1 MLSYLYLMLK
11 NQQKWNHLFLP
22 IDLIDYEKR
31 IIGKSSSFGLC
42 LMWKGEEMCA
52 LLDLGKKYNSL

>member
-1 MLSYLYLMLK
+1 MLK